1 MLYICISKTE
11 EFPPNRGFLGFL
23 LPRWAEYKARR
34 GGNYL
39 PDNFFQVL
47 CSFFQVLCNFFCLPD
62 GFSQVPFSFAKAAGG
77 M

>member
-11 EFPPNRGFLGFL
+11 DSPPNRGFLGFL
-23 LPRWAEYKARR
+23 LPRWAEKQGRR

-47 CSFFQVLCNFFCLPD
+47 CSFFQVPDSFFQVLC
-62 GFSQVPFSFAKAAGG
+62 SFAEAAGR